1 MMAKVK
7 ANVNGV
13 TPIEANWKVSQVL
26 AEHPELVSE
35 FIRLSPAFKMLR
47 NPLTRKV
54 QSRLVT
60 VAEAARIAE
69 LDPDQLVHQ
78 LNAALGFTADGTGE
92 PEAQGVAGDSAAKL
106 TNPERP
112 PWLDTAPVDV
122 TVDVRPMQAQGQ
134 EPFSVIMKSALKIEQ
149 GHAFRLIN
157 TFEPVPLYDVLAKQ
171 GFVHWTSELEPDHWE
186 ILFFKAGVAGK
197 QGAAQT
203 KEETNAPSMAQAWD
217 EPTQTMTIDVSELI
231 PPEPMI
237 RILGML
243 EELPAGATLL
253 VHHARRPMYLYPRLD
268 ELGYRHETRELA
280 TDKVE
285 VLIEKTAG

>member
-1 MMAKVK
+1 MAN
-7 ANVNGV
+7 ANDI
-13 TPIEANWKVSQVL
+13 TPIAADWKVNRVL
-26 AEHPELVSE
+26 SEHPELVSE

-60 VAEAARIAE
+60 VAEAARIAD
-69 LDPDQLVHQ
+69 LDPDTLVQQ
-78 LNAALGFTADGTGE
+78 LNAALGIGPAGADRPGTDDHD
-92 PEAQGVAGDSAAKL
+92 AGPNL

-112 PWLDTAPVDV
+112 PWLDTAPVDA

-134 EPFSVIMKSALKIEQ
+134 EPFSVIMKSATKIEQ

-197 QGAAQT
+197 QGAAQL
-203 KEETNAPSMAQAWD
+203 KEAAPAPSMAQAWD
-217 EPTQTMTIDVSELI
+217 EPTQTMTIDVSELV

-280 TDKVE
+280 PDRVE

>member
-1 MMAKVK
+1 MKSTNDMS
-7 ANVNGV
+7 
-13 TPIEANWKVSQVL
+13 PIGADWKVSRVL

-35 FIRLSPAFKMLR
+35 FIRLSPAFTMLR
-47 NPLTRKV
+47 NPIARKV

-60 VAEAARIAE
+60 VAEAARIAN
-69 LDPDQLVHQ
+69 LDPDRLVRQ
-78 LNAALGFTADGTGE
+78 LNSAIGVTASEEGADGIE
-92 PEAQGVAGDSAAKL
+92 DKSRDAR

-112 PWLDTAPVDV
+112 PWLDTAPVDLS
-122 TVDVRPMQAQGQ
+122 VDIRPLQAQGQ
-134 EPFSVIMKSALKIEQ
+134 EPFSVIMQAARKIEQ

-157 TFEPVPLYDVLAKQ
+157 TFEPVPLYDVLARQ

-186 ILFFKAGVAGK
+186 IHFFKTGIAGK
-197 QGAAQT
+197 PAASQPA
-203 KEETNAPSMAQAWD
+203 KAAAVKRAWD
-217 EPTQTMTIDVSELI
+217 EPTRTLTIDVSELV

-237 RILGML
+237 RILGAL

-253 VHHARRPMYLYPRLD
+253 VHHARRPIYLYPRLE

-280 TDKVE
+280 PDQVE

>member
-1 MMAKVK
+1 MAKT
-7 ANVNGV
+7 NDM
-13 TPIEANWKVSQVL
+13 TPIAADWKVNRVL
-26 AEHPELVSE
+26 SEHPELVSE

-47 NPLTRKV
+47 NPLARKV

-60 VAEAARIAE
+60 VAEAARIAN
-69 LDPDQLVHQ
+69 LDPDQLVEQ
-78 LNAALGFTADGTGE
+78 LNAALGIGPAGADQPKADTH
-92 PEAQGVAGDSAAKL
+92 AAGSTL

-112 PWLDTAPVDV
+112 PWLDTAPVDT

-134 EPFSVIMKSALKIEQ
+134 EPFSVIMKSAMKIEQ

-157 TFEPVPLYDVLAKQ
+157 TFEPVPLYDVLVKQ

-197 QGAAQT
+197 QGAAQL
-203 KEETNAPSMAQAWD
+203 KEAAKSPSMAQAWD
-217 EPTQTMTIDVSELI
+217 EPTQTMTIDVSELV

-243 EELPAGATLL
+243 EELPPGATLL

-280 TDKVE
+280 PDRVE
-285 VLIEKTAG
+285 VLIEKTVG

>member
-1 MMAKVK
+1 MQNVK
-7 ANVNGV
+7 GT
-13 TPIEANWKVSQVL
+13 TPIEAGWKVSRVL

-35 FIRLSPAFKMLR
+35 FIRLSPAFTMLR
-47 NPLTRKV
+47 NSIARKV

-60 VAEAARIAE
+60 VAEAARIAN
-69 LDPDQLVHQ
+69 LDPERLVRQ
-78 LNAALGFTADGTGE
+78 LNTAIGITTTEEG
-92 PEAQGVAGDSAAKL
+92 AGGIEDSARDAR

-112 PWLDTAPVDV
+112 PWLDTAPVDL

-134 EPFSVIMKSALKIEQ
+134 EPFSVIVQAARKIEQ
-149 GHAFRLIN
+149 GRAFRLIN
-157 TFEPVPLYDVLAKQ
+157 TFEPVPLYDVLARQ

-186 ILFFKAGVAGK
+186 ILFFKTGVVGK
-197 QGAAQT
+197 PEASQPTKAAAMT
-203 KEETNAPSMAQAWD
+203 QAWD
-217 EPTQTMTIDVSELI
+217 EPTQTLTIDVSELV

-237 RILGML
+237 RILGAL

-253 VHHARRPMYLYPRLD
+253 VHHARRPIFLYPRLD

-280 TDKVE
+280 PDRVE